1 MENKNKKVRRCCSYC
16 LKKRYVEKMV
26 LIYYPLI
33 KRRAFHCREC
43 FDNIESLAVLRD
55 VNNY

>member
-1 MENKNKKVRRCCSYC
+1 MAKRKVRRCCSYC
-16 LKKRYVEKMV
+16 FKKRYVEKMV

-43 FDNIESLAVLRD
+43 FEKIESLAVLMEP
-55 VNNY
+55 NEE